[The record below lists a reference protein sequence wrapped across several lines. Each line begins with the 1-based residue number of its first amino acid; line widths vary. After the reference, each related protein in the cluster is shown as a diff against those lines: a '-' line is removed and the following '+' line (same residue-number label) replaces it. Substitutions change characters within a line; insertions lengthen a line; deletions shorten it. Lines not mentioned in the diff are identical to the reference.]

1 MLSSFNRGVG
11 GLKREVHA
19 ICLKSTSECP
29 NFVHVAGL
37 VLMLAQLSWKNTPLP

>member
-1 MLSSFNRGVG
+1 MGVG
-11 GLKREVHA
+11 DLKREMDA
-19 ICLKSTSECP
+19 ICLKTTLDSP